1 MWDTPDLTMSAT
13 HDPRQWPARTR
24 VRVTACVLI
33 ALAALVGGEYL
44 ARQQSAESRARAGE
58 ALQATVAQLAER
70 LSLEM
75 AARVRDV
82 KALSELDGL
91 RATDAPEGV
100 RATLE
105 NARRAMPVF
114 AWFGLT
120 DRTGTVVAA
129 TDDILLG
136 QSIASR
142 PVFQNGLKALW
153 VGDVHEAQ
161 LLASLV
167 PHAADEPIKFVD
179 VAAPVRGPDGQAQGV
194 LALHLSWQWAD
205 LLRQSVL
212 RPRGAPRS
220 LQLMIVDARG
230 ELLLP
235 PEKGVSTAGLPAA
248 TVDALDGR
256 WSTETW
262 NDGREALTSVARSRA
277 SGDFPGFGWRVVA
290 RDVQAAA
297 GTTVQAA
304 RPRAY
309 GLALGAGAAFA
320 LLVCWAAG
328 HLVPG
333 RSAGLRRAGDGHPTS
348 TGLRHQRRTDGH
360 AAGAGPA
367 RTLAS
372 ARDGAST
379 IPAVLS
385 AQRDPLTGLWD
396 RSMLAELLER
406 LAAPGTDVDAPDGT
420 PAGPAAAGETPEEY
434 CLLSI
439 DLDQFKTVND
449 RYGRAAADQ
458 VLAQVGRR
466 LRHVGR
472 EEDWVFRLE
481 GDHFL
486 VMLRCPEGEGATL
499 ARNVA
504 RRVLHE
510 LQRPMSYRT
519 LSNLRVTASVGG
531 AVWRPAG
538 GSSNDALA
546 RAEEAL
552 QAARKSGPGLFRH
565 HAGVSATPADPAESS
580 DSPASRLRA

>member
-1 MWDTPDLTMSAT
+1 MSAT

-24 VRVTACVLI
+24 VRVTACLLI
-33 ALAALVGGEYL
+33 AVAALAGGEYL
-44 ARQQSAESRARAGE
+44 ARQQSAEARAIAGE
-58 ALQATVAQLAER
+58 ALQSTVAQLAER

-82 KALSELDGL
+82 KALAELDGL
-91 RATDAPEGV
+91 RAMDAPEAI

-120 DRTGTVVAA
+120 DGTGTVIAA
-129 TDDILLG
+129 TDDILVG
-136 QSIASR
+136 RSIASR
-142 PVFQNGLKALW
+142 PVFQNGIKAAW

-167 PHAADEPIKFVD
+167 PHAADEPVKFVD
-179 VAAPVRGPDGQAQGV
+179 VAAPVRGPDGQARGV

-205 LLRQSVL
+205 QLRQSVL

-230 ELLLP
+230 DLLLP
-235 PEKGVSTAGLPAA
+235 PEKGVASTGLPAS
-248 TVDALDGR
+248 TVAALEGR
-256 WSTETW
+256 WAAETW
-262 NDGREALTSVARSRA
+262 SDGREALTGVATSRPA
-277 SGDFPGFGWRVVA
+277 GDFPGFGWRVVA
-290 RDVQAAA
+290 RDVQAA
-297 GTTVQAA
+297 TSTSVQAT

-328 HLVPG
+328 HLVPAG
-333 RSAGLRRAGDGHPTS
+333 NTRPRRRGDGSTVPGGLRQ
-348 TGLRHQRRTDGH
+348 QRRTDSQLSGI
-360 AAGAGPA
+360 GPA
-367 RTLAS
+367 RTVVS
-372 ARDGAST
+372 PRDGSTT

-396 RSMLAELLER
+396 RTMLAEVLER
-406 LAAPGTDVDAPDGT
+406 LAAPGTRGDEAGGHPDE
-420 PAGPAAAGETPEEY
+420 PPLPSPSPEEY

-439 DLDQFKTVND
+439 DLDQFKAVND
-449 RYGRAAADQ
+449 RYGHAAADQ
-458 VLAQVGRR
+458 VLAQAGRR

-519 LSNLRVTASVGG
+519 LTNLRVTASVGG
-531 AVWRPAG
+531 AVWRPSLGPA
-538 GSSNDALA
+538 DEALA
-546 RAEEAL
+546 RADEAL
-552 QAARKSGPGLFRH
+552 QAARRSGSGLFRQ
-565 HAGVSATPADPAESS
+565 HAGMAPAPSGPRGSGDPTDPS
-580 DSPASRLRA
+580 ASRLRA